1 MTDRIRLFATAPIE
15 LDGAMMNPLNRRV
28 IDAWHHVART
38 GEFAALHGMIHEDA
52 IFESP
57 VVHTPQR
64 GKAITIKYLT
74 AAVTTLRGPNAEFV
88 GEWSGDNSVIVEFKS
103 EIDGIV
109 INGIDMIDFDET
121 GLITHFKVMVRPLKA
136 LNLLHRKMGE
146 MLVAF
151 QPVRT
156 S

>member
-1 MTDRIRLFATAPIE
+1 
-15 LDGAMMNPLNRRV
+15 MMNPLNRRV
-28 IDAWHHVART
+28 IDAWHHVARS
-38 GEFAALHGMIHEDA
+38 GEFAALDGMIHEDA

-74 AAVTTLRGPNAEFV
+74 AAVTTLKSPSSEFV
-88 GEWSGDNSVIVEFKS
+88 REWSGDNSVIVEFRS
-103 EIDGIV
+103 EIEGIV

-146 MLVAF
+146 MLAAF
-151 QPVRT
+151 QPVQT